1 MKKAL
6 RFMCLLIA
14 AILLSSCAQP
24 YNPDTTQGAG
34 EAQGTEITETSSGE
48 DTTVKEAEET
58 FESSKDRYG
67 VLKYSQ
73 IDESDREPMSAEFVD
88 TYLKNGVEL
97 NSTESAVC
105 IVTVLD
111 INVDWCRYETGAP
124 VPVKVRIDRIIGKN
138 SSFALNE
145 GDTVTLKEHDNWMKT
160 DDGYEITFFDGVIPL
175 SELGGRHVLYIIG
188 AADETKEYYSSNYN
202 WNDLE
207 YIAIPMT
214 ASVDNNGNL
223 IDPEIYEKTG
233 FPDDVRE
240 CSETLIARYLKN
252 D

>member
-14 AILLSSCAQP
+14 AILLSSCTQS

-34 EAQGTEITETSSGE
+34 EAQGTEIPEMSSGE
-48 DTTVKEAEET
+48 DTTVKEAGET

-214 ASVDNNGNL
+214 ASVDKNGNL